1 MSSRENGQPS
11 SLPRASR
18 LRRMGLMLS
27 VAVAS
32 SSALG
37 QSVALTG
44 VLGSKALLV
53 IDGSAPKALAVNESH
68 KEVRLL
74 QISGDSAVV
83 DIKGQR
89 QTVHLGAAPVSVGS
103 RGGIGGAARSGRLVL
118 IADSRGHFVDRGY
131 INGKTMQYMVDTGAS
146 LIGIGQAD
154 AERMGLP
161 FQKGIPVM
169 VRTANG
175 NTQGWRIKL
184 DTVRVGDIT
193 VYGVDAVVSPQPM
206 PFVLLGNSFLSQL
219 HMIRQGNEMV
229 LEMR

>member
-1 MSSRENGQPS
+1 
-11 SLPRASR
+11 
-18 LRRMGLMLS
+18 
-27 VAVAS
+27 
-32 SSALG
+32 
-37 QSVALTG
+37 
-44 VLGSKALLV
+44 
-53 IDGSAPKALAVNESH
+53 
-68 KEVRLL
+68 
-74 QISGDSAVV
+74 
-83 DIKGQR
+83 
-89 QTVHLGAAPVSVGS
+89 
-103 RGGIGGAARSGRLVL
+103 
-118 IADSRGHFVDRGY
+118 
-131 INGKTMQYMVDTGAS
+131 MQYMVDTGAS